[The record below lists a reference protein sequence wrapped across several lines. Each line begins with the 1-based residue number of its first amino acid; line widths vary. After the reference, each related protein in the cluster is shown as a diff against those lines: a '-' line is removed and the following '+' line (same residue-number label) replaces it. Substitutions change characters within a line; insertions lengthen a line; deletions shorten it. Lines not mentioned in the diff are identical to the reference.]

1 MPLKDKLNEN
11 VTWQQIGITIGII
24 ATSAGIVI
32 GLISSKVDRVDAKV
46 DTIVTSNNEAFV
58 KIADNTSAIKTSN
71 DDMKAKVDE
80 MFRSYLQSNG
90 KSPASAITISNQN

>member
-11 VTWQQIGITIGII
+11 VTWQQIGITIGIL
-24 ATSAGIVI
+24 ATSAGLVI

-58 KIADNTSAIKTSN
+58 KIADNTSAIRTSN
-71 DDMKAKVDE
+71 EDMKSKVDE
-80 MFRSYLQSNG
+80 MFRSYLQS
-90 KSPASAITISNQN
+90 SRRSSESAITISNQN